1 MSDHGSDIRTFHKL
15 CDNKGPT
22 ISLIYLNDGN
32 IIGGYTS
39 VDWDKSSRWKN
50 DNNSFI
56 FNLNKKLKCNKKNYS
71 ECSIYCDERYACYF
85 GTFGYDE
92 YSSYNMKAFTFYN
105 SDWNYLNG
113 KKILDYNKQIT
124 LEPKEVEVLNV
135 IC

>member
-39 VDWDKSSRWKN
+39 VDWDKTSGWKN

-56 FNLNKKLKCNKKNYS
+56 FNLNKKLKCNKNNNTK
-71 ECSIYCDERYACYF
+71 CSIYCNERYACYF
-85 GTFGYDE
+85 DTFGYSE
-92 YSSYNMKAFTFYN
+92 HSSYNMKAFTFYN
-105 SDWNYLNG
+105 SEIYYLNG

-135 IC
+135 TC